1 MTRVTAVQLL
11 EGSKI
16 KAVAA
21 KDNGKGVAAEKG
33 KAIATPKE
41 SQLQAAEKALMDDL
55 KRQASDV

>member
-55 KRQASDV
+55 KHQASDV